1 LCLSS
6 IRPEPANIPEA
17 DERIRI
23 KEMAIETDIF
33 LMAPLLRNPNQY
45 RDEIDL
51 FYVTTQADRLKVE
64 G

>member
-1 LCLSS
+1 
-6 IRPEPANIPEA
+6 
-17 DERIRI
+17 
-23 KEMAIETDIF
+23 MAIETDIF